1 MNLFSAIHG
10 NDIIQYL
17 LYSMRIRLSEGCAL
31 VGTLV
36 YYKGVKTAKNVV
48 TMVLDV
54 TVFFFI
60 TAFLTN

>member
-1 MNLFSAIHG
+1 M
-10 NDIIQYL
+10 
-17 LYSMRIRLSEGCAL
+17 
-31 VGTLV
+31 GTLV
-36 YYKGVKTAKNVV
+36 YYKGVKTAKNGV